1 MIQTIIEILVFQVL
15 FLAVYELFL
24 KNETFFNANRIY
36 LLVTPILSLVLPFI
50 SLDIFKTEITTP
62 FFQQLPTVFIG
73 DVSTVQQTESS
84 VWSLP
89 MVLWLVGSGIALLL
103 MCIKL
108 IQLYKLKEKATQEKL
123 EQCKIY
129 IIPQSTLAF
138 SFFNTIYIG
147 KDISEPKRKSILD
160 HELVHVKEKHSID
173 LFLFE
178 ILRIVL
184 WFNPL
189 VYLFQK
195 QLRLLHEYIAD
206 TKVAAQQTNSNYYQD
221 LLTEVFQT
229 QNLSFTNTFFNQS
242 LIKKRII
249 MLHKS
254 KSKSIF
260 KLKYLAVLPML
271 VGMLLYTSCESDA
284 EANSISSLTTQIEE
298 LEYSLDTNGKLNDE
312 ERQKLASL
320 QNKLNQ
326 LQKEQILPPPPPPTS
341 SRNFKKAIE
350 GYYSDD
356 GISKVPFSVI
366 DEVPTFSECTGTNEE
381 KKTCTKEKIDLL
393 VKQNFDQQ
401 LPKKLGLE
409 GIHRIYVAFR
419 IDDKGNVVDVNTRAS
434 HPDMA
439 AEAKR
444 LVSNIPQMIPGKHG
458 GKDVSVLYSLPI
470 VFQVV
475 E

>member
-50 SLDIFKTEITTP
+50 SLDVFKTEITTP

-160 HELVHVKEKHSID
+160 HELVHVKEKHSLD

-195 QLRLLHEYIAD
+195 QLRVLHEYIAD

-249 MLHKS
+249 MLHKNRS
-254 KSKSIF
+254 KSMF
-260 KLKYLAVLPML
+260 KLKYLLTIPL
-271 VGMLLYTSCESDA
+271 VCGILFYTSCQSD
-284 EANSISSLTTQIEE
+284 NSVVQEDTSVENKIVELEMSLEDKGSLTKEE
-298 LEYSLDTNGKLNDE
+298 QVLLTNL
-312 ERQKLASL
+312 
-320 QNKLNQ
+320 
-326 LQKEQILPPPPPPTS
+326 
-341 SRNFKKAIE
+341 KAITNKE
-350 GYYSDD
+350 DTYLKNGNVEVIEVVETD
-356 GISKVPFSVI
+356 GLATTDVPFSIV
-366 DEVPTFSECTGTNEE
+366 ERVPTFQGCTGTNTEL
-381 KKTCTKEKIDLL
+381 KTCMSNKVSLFVQE
-393 VKQNFDQQ
+393 NFDVK
-401 LPKKLGLE
+401 LAKRLGLS
-409 GIHRIYVAFR
+409 GTQKIYVAFK
-419 IDDKGNVVDVNTRAS
+419 IDKTGEATDIKARAPHPELSEEATRVISKLPKMSPGLQRGKPVN
-434 HPDMA
+434 
-439 AEAKR
+439 
-444 LVSNIPQMIPGKHG
+444 
-458 GKDVSVLYSLPI
+458 VLYSLPI
-470 VFQVV
+470 IFQIA

>member
-50 SLDIFKTEITTP
+50 SLDVFKTEITTP

-129 IIPQSTLAF
+129 IIPKSTLAF

-195 QLRLLHEYIAD
+195 QLRVLHEYIAD

-284 EANSISSLTTQIEE
+284 ESNSISSLTTQIEE

-326 LQKEQILPPPPPPTS
+326 LQKEQILPPPPPTS

>member
-50 SLDIFKTEITTP
+50 SLDVFKTEITTP

-195 QLRLLHEYIAD
+195 QLLL
-206 TKVAAQQTNSNYYQD
+206 
-221 LLTEVFQT
+221 
-229 QNLSFTNTFFNQS
+229 
-242 LIKKRII
+242 
-249 MLHKS
+249 
-254 KSKSIF
+254 
-260 KLKYLAVLPML
+260 
-271 VGMLLYTSCESDA
+271 
-284 EANSISSLTTQIEE
+284 
-298 LEYSLDTNGKLNDE
+298 
-312 ERQKLASL
+312 
-320 QNKLNQ
+320 
-326 LQKEQILPPPPPPTS
+326 
-341 SRNFKKAIE
+341 
-350 GYYSDD
+350 
-356 GISKVPFSVI
+356 
-366 DEVPTFSECTGTNEE
+366 
-381 KKTCTKEKIDLL
+381 
-393 VKQNFDQQ
+393 
-401 LPKKLGLE
+401 
-409 GIHRIYVAFR
+409 
-419 IDDKGNVVDVNTRAS
+419 
-434 HPDMA
+434 
-439 AEAKR
+439 
-444 LVSNIPQMIPGKHG
+444 
-458 GKDVSVLYSLPI
+458 
-470 VFQVV
+470 
-475 E
+475 